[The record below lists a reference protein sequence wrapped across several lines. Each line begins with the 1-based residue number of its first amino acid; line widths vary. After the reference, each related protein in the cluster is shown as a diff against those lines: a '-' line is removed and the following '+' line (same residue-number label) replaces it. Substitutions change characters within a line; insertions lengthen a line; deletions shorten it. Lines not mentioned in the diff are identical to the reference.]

1 MIIYFQIDNEREFL
15 CKENSALYQTRSEE
29 IFALVEEREAI
40 REHPIL
46 IPFYK
51 HLTFFYLQSKI

>member
-1 MIIYFQIDNEREFL
+1 MFFKMIIYFQIDNEREFL

-46 IPFYK
+46 SHFIN
-51 HLTFFYLQSKI
+51 I